1 MLFGHLG
8 QLGQRGWRVV
18 CGVGWFGVG
27 ACGYNMIQF
36 KEVVFVRLRKDNS
49 RTNTNY
55 DSTQYKQKVDE
66 TRGLIRKFISWSE
79 YIERHDIKEVFM
91 NYENKAIYSNGII
104 IREIDSNHFEVELL
118 TTVPRPSLATR
129 ATLYENQ
136 KNYVNYNS
144 EFTLFHSN
152 PYHLFDSLGYKIVSV
167 SPRSWARTR
176 TGRWSTSSPTPSG
189 WK

>member
-1 MLFGHLG
+1 
-8 QLGQRGWRVV
+8 
-18 CGVGWFGVG
+18 
-27 ACGYNMIQF
+27 
-36 KEVVFVRLRKDNS
+36 
-49 RTNTNY
+49 
-55 DSTQYKQKVDE
+55 
-66 TRGLIRKFISWSE
+66 
-79 YIERHDIKEVFM
+79 M

-152 PYHLFDSLGYKIVSV
+152 PYHLFDSLGYKIVSF
-167 SPRSWARTR
+167 SLRSWARTR
-176 TGRWSTSSPTPSG
+176 TGRWSTSNPTPLG